1 MITAEQAR
9 ELNPFGNVEEHKN
22 FLDKKIRDAALS
34 GDSYVIV
41 REEPYSEWL
50 KNELHIK
57 DKSALKVINELRQNG
72 FSVRYYLLE
81 SACRSY
87 SGLKISWG
95 EDD

>member
-22 FLDKKIRDAALS
+22 FLEKKIKDAALS
-34 GDSYVIV
+34 GDGYVVV

-50 KNELHIK
+50 KTEPHIK
-57 DKSALKVINELRQNG
+57 DKVALKVINELRENG
-72 FSVRYYLLE
+72 FKVNFYFLE

-95 EDD
+95 EAD